1 MLSRKSTE
9 TTTGVLFIIATLFGA
24 ISLAFSGSL
33 TSPDYLVEI
42 YQSRTQVALGIFVV
56 VIMTVAILAIPII
69 LAPIL
74 KPFGEV
80 STVAYIVLR
89 SLESVAYVL
98 LIVGRLMLIS
108 LSEEFV
114 VSEAPV
120 QASFELLGGL
130 LEDLETQIGTVI
142 TIFFGLGALV
152 FYQLLWT
159 SRLLPRWL
167 SGWGFVGAVLTC
179 VAAILGV
186 FDVFSGNLLL
196 FAALWVPIL
205 INELVLA
212 GWLILK
218 GFDQIEA
225 HESSRPGYETVAN

>member
-1 MLSRKSTE
+1 MLSRRSTE

-42 YQSRTQVALGIFVV
+42 YQSRTQVALGIFFV
-56 VIMTVAILAIPII
+56 VIMTVAIFAIPIV

-74 KPFGEV
+74 RPFGEV
-80 STVAYIVLR
+80 FTVAYIVLR

-98 LIVGRLMLIS
+98 LIIGRLMLIS
-108 LSEEFV
+108 LSQEFV
-114 VSEAPV
+114 VSESPV

-130 LEDLETQIGTVI
+130 LQDLETQIGTVI

-186 FDVFSGNLLL
+186 FDVLSENLLV

-218 GFDQIEA
+218 GFDYIEA
-225 HESSRPGYETVAN
+225 HESSRPRYATVAN

>member
-1 MLSRKSTE
+1 MLSRRSAE

-24 ISLAFSGSL
+24 ISLALSGSL

-42 YQSRTQVALGIFVV
+42 YQSRTQVQLGIFIV
-56 VIMTVAILAIPII
+56 VIMTVSIFAIPIV

-80 STVAYIVLR
+80 SCVAYVVLR

-98 LIVGRLMLIS
+98 LIVGRLMMIS

-114 VSEAPV
+114 VSESPV
-120 QASFELLGGL
+120 QANFELVGGL
-130 LEDLETQIGTVI
+130 LKDLETQIGTVI

-152 FYQLLWT
+152 FNQLLWT
-159 SRLLPRWL
+159 SKLLPRWL

-179 VAAILGV
+179 IAAILGV
-186 FDVFSGNLLL
+186 FDVLSENLLL
-196 FAALWVPIL
+196 AAALWLPIL

-212 GWLILK
+212 GWLLLK
-218 GFDQIEA
+218 GFHHSKAQ
-225 HESSRPGYETVAN
+225 V